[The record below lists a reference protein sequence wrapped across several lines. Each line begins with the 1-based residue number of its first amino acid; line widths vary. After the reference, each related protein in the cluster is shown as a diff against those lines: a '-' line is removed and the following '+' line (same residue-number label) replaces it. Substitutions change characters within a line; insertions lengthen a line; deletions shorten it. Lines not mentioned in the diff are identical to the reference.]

1 MSVLVR
7 RVAWPLTAV
16 VVALLVG
23 GVGGLGA
30 LRAAGLNGTPP
41 PDATT
46 FKALIDT
53 LTSNWEWLIATG
65 VGLILSLIAGLM
77 MIGSQRAPDH
87 LFRVLAG
94 IALILIVIPA
104 ALA

>member
-1 MSVLVR
+1 MSVPVR
-7 RVAWPLTAV
+7 RVAWPLTV
-16 VVALLVG
+16 MLLVVG
-23 GVGGLGA
+23 LVGVGGLEA

-41 PDATT
+41 PGAST

-53 LTSNWEWLIATG
+53 LTSNWEWLVATG

-94 IALILIVIPA
+94 IGLILVVIPA